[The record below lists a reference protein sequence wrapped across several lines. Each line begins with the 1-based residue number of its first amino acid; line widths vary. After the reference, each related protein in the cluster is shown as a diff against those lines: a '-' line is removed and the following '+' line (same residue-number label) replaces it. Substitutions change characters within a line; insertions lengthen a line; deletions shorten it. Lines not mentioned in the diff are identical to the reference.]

1 MDLQELSDRAEIAA
15 ALHRYTRAVDTAS
28 WDTLDTVF
36 TPDADIDYSESGGT
50 IGAFPQVKAW
60 LAENLYAFAI
70 RTMHSLAQVVI
81 DLDGDAAEVTAYFD
95 NPMVISDGQGGE
107 RIVEVG
113 GQYLHSFVR
122 TPDGWRSKRLHEQIV
137 WTRGF

>member
-1 MDLQELSDRAEIAA
+1 MELPELLDRAEITDV
-15 ALHRYTRAVDTAS
+15 LHRYTSAVDTAS
-28 WDTLDTVF
+28 WEDLDGVF
-36 TPDADIDYSESGGT
+36 TPDARIDYSQSGGT
-50 IGAFPQVKAW
+50 IGAYPEVRAW

-70 RTMHSLAQVVI
+70 RTMHTLGQVVI
-81 DLDGDAAEVTAYFD
+81 TVDGDAAEVAAYFD

-113 GQYLHSFVR
+113 GIYQHAFVR
-122 TPDGWRSKRLHEQIV
+122 TPAGWRSRELVEQVV